1 MVDELQRKPRRRI
14 EFIAKIGADSWK
26 DLQHELS
33 HLATE
38 IARHGRLSAS
48 SCSGGYSAGHIVV
61 TSENGDITHDSWA
74 KELDDYLEALDRS
87 ESAAAGV
94 TVIGDAREG
103 GAT

>member
-1 MVDELQRKPRRRI
+1 MADELQRKPRRRI

-61 TSENGDITHDSWA
+61 TSEDGDITHDSWA
-74 KELDDYLEALDRS
+74 KELNYYVEALDRS
-87 ESAAAGV
+87 ESAAA
-94 TVIGDAREG
+94 TPARIGENGR
-103 GAT
+103 